1 MATPDLVKCAAYVGQ
16 HYFYFKFHLVRA
28 VDGARPLSRP
38 LRLLFCLSVSE
49 VKMSASKNF
58 IMTSSPTIVSNYLS
72 RCKHQD
78 IAKSLW
84 MRPLHQGI
92 AVITVVSLLVYAN
105 TLFGGLVFD
114 DQEAIVN
121 NRDVR

>member
-1 MATPDLVKCAAYVGQ
+1 MIRKLGNVLFHKEVRVKYMKILAQRHDTVQAAPDLVKCAAYVGQ

-49 VKMSASKNF
+49 VKTSASKNF

-78 IAKSLW
+78 IAKAL
-84 MRPLHQGI
+84 
-92 AVITVVSLLVYAN
+92 
-105 TLFGGLVFD
+105 
-114 DQEAIVN
+114 E
-121 NRDVR
+121 